1 MSDIPGF
8 WILIS
13 TLITVLTPIVI
24 RLLERYSSVL
34 IERFLYMFNFQNKWK
49 NSVQLVSADIMN
61 SFKSTSNTN
70 TSYKAVMYQ
79 LMVNRNNVLPLN
91 HIRQHHNVIET
102 SSEDDSTDFLNRDLD
117 FIATGYNK
125 CILLDSDTNTY
136 VIPTYEQES
145 TRDTTT
151 KLHILHVVSNQISV
165 TEILNLITAYQVKY
179 LDYIKRYNKDG
190 KLKYVKLK
198 PYAKDVVP
206 HTSEGTGWTPPF
218 NNGGMGGSSAEYIKR
233 RTQASW
239 DITDFVSSKTFSNV
253 FFPLKDRILNQID
266 NFVTGED
273 FYRHRGIPWNL
284 CILLHGIPGCG
295 KTSFI
300 KALANKTKRHLL
312 DINLSNIITAQD
324 FTTAFNT
331 ELFGDMFIPID
342 KRILVLEDIDCM
354 NSGYLNK
361 RQDNSVD
368 SPAAP
373 DSAPEKMNLSCFLN
387 TLDGIQEH
395 HGRILIATTNCINN
409 LDPAVLRRFNVKVN
423 FTHLNLEI
431 AQSIVNNYY
440 DSNVSLSKIPD
451 NLTGSSLTQLCM
463 MYQNEPDLLVKSLNH

>member
-1 MSDIPGF
+1 M
-8 WILIS
+8 
-13 TLITVLTPIVI
+13 
-24 RLLERYSSVL
+24 
-34 IERFLYMFNFQNKWK
+34 
-49 NSVQLVSADIMN
+49 
-61 SFKSTSNTN
+61 
-70 TSYKAVMYQ
+70 
-79 LMVNRNNVLPLN
+79 
-91 HIRQHHNVIET
+91 
-102 SSEDDSTDFLNRDLD
+102 
-117 FIATGYNK
+117 ATGYNK
-125 CILLDSDTNTY
+125 SILLDADTSTY

-145 TRDTTT
+145 TRETTT
-151 KLHILHVVSNQISV
+151 KLYILHVVSNKISV

-190 KLKYVKLK
+190 KLKYIKLK
-198 PYAKDVVP
+198 PYAKEVVSP
-206 HTSEGTGWTPPF
+206 HHPSEGGWTSPF
-218 NNGGMGGSSAEYIKR
+218 NNGGGMGGSSAEYIKR

-284 CILLHGIPGCG
+284 CILLYGVPGCG

-312 DINLSNIITAQD
+312 DINLSNIITTQD

-361 RQDNSVD
+361 RQDNSESASV
-368 SPAAP
+368 STPAAG
-373 DSAPEKMNLSCFLN
+373 SASEASASASASTAPEKMNLSCFLN

-395 HGRILIATTNCINN
+395 HGRILIATTNHIDN

-423 FTHLNLEI
+423 FTHLNIEI

-440 DSNVSLSKIPD
+440 DSNVSLSHIPD
-451 NLTGSSLTQLCM
+451 NLTGSALTQLCM
-463 MYQNEPDLLVKSLNH
+463 MYQNEPELLVNHLAPI